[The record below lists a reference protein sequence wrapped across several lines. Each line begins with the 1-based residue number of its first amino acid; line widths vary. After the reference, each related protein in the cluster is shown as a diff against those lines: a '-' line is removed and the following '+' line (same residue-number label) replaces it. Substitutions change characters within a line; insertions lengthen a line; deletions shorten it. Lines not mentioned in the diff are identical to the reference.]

1 MLFTVLLSFEDPLYV
16 PDESSAK
23 YMVYPSQSSAFSAP
37 SQVLLHLPL
46 AVHVQLTD
54 STVALWLKSTL
65 GSDVCTLRRCPLP
78 PPASNQSMSVYMQ
91 GWAEI
96 HNLSLGNTAVAAR
109 AKSSC
114 ATLTLTLE
122 GYTLFQ
128 GYLGHHHCTF
138 RES

>member
-23 YMVYPSQSSAFSAP
+23 HVVYPSQSSAFSAP

-96 HNLSLGNTAVAAR
+96 HTLSLGNTE
-109 AKSSC
+109 SSQSKE
-114 ATLTLTLE
+114 LLRHSDPHSGRLHSFP
-122 GYTLFQ
+122 GLPGSPPLHF
-128 GYLGHHHCTF
+128 
-138 RES
+138 